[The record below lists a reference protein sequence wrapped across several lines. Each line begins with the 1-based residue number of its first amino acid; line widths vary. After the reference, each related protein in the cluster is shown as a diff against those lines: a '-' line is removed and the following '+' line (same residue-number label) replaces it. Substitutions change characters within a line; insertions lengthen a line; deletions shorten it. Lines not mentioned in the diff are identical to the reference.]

1 MSVRHYPRHQENS
14 SSNIRTRHITIITLI
29 ILKSTASPIRKCL
42 SRPTSHSACQETSEC
57 PLEQGSSSSLTN
69 DSVSPQG
76 MSLSV
81 ENYLSAE
88 DTITDRLQKGAG
100 GTMDRLLRLQ
110 DELDS
115 LAETVATGQSD
126 NSRS

>member
-1 MSVRHYPRHQENS
+1 
-14 SSNIRTRHITIITLI
+14 
-29 ILKSTASPIRKCL
+29 
-42 SRPTSHSACQETSEC
+42 
-57 PLEQGSSSSLTN
+57 
-69 DSVSPQG
+69 